1 MVILIRKDV
10 KLMMVFK
17 AIEGKKTYVVG
28 DQGEEPNEVLKA
40 ANKRFKTS
48 KKNLTG
54 RLYVIKDEY
63 LYHAEDF
70 DTQKDGGKVA
80 FGVTTVT
87 RK

>member
-28 DQGEEPNEVLKA
+28 DQGEKPDEVLKA

-48 KKNLTG
+48 LN
-54 RLYVIKDEY
+54 RLELKPYWMSGEY
-63 LYHAEDF
+63 IY
-70 DTQKDGGKVA
+70 DTDLKDGHQV
-80 FGVTTVT
+80 FGVTTKT